1 VEQQMKELS
10 STKETFNDKEI
21 DLLQNFLMRVIHGK
35 VCRPNTM
42 APNHHKVLLI
52 ILDTTVSGLSLSGNL
67 SSEVLKLL
75 STISTTTFSEE
86 VYE

>member
-1 VEQQMKELS
+1 MEQQIKELS
-10 STKETFNDKEI
+10 STKETFNDVEI

-52 ILDTTVSGLSLSGNL
+52 ILDAIVSGLSLS
-67 SSEVLKLL
+67 
-75 STISTTTFSEE
+75 
-86 VYE
+86 